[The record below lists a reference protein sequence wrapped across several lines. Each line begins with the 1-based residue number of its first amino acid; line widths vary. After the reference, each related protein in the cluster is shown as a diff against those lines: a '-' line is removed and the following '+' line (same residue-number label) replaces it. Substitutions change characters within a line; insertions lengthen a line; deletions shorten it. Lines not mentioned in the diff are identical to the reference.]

1 MTAGD
6 WSVPRTE
13 VLNAVGE
20 AIDGGAAVLATVV
33 AVEGSA
39 YRRPGAKMIV
49 ADEGDGVGSITAGC
63 LEDEVLALAEQ
74 VLADGRPRVE
84 RFDLTG
90 DDDVWGLGVGC
101 NGVIDI
107 LLEPLTESYR
117 PVVDAYDRGEDVA
130 VLTVLD
136 GGGTDLARG
145 DRAFAFPT
153 GRDGD
158 ERDIPDYKD
167 GENRDRN
174 TKSGFRNGQNGDG
187 LAFEAGEWPTAVLE
201 TLAETTARL
210 LAADTSDSVTVEH
223 DGETVEVFVDSVT
236 APPELVVFGGG
247 HDVAPVAEL
256 AAQVD
261 FRVTVATFRGAVA
274 EESRFPA
281 ADRVCSTSPADIRA
295 TLSFD
300 TDTYAVVMSHNFVD
314 DRLALAELLETP
326 VEYIGLLGPRKRFA
340 EMREAFADEG
350 RTFDDDELERIYT
363 PAGLNLGGGTP
374 FHIAQSIVAEVTAVH
389 HGRDPAHL
397 SERTGPIHTRSP
409 LDDDPGGEAT
419 DTGADEAGDA
429 E

>member
-6 WSVPRTE
+6 WSVPETE
-13 VLNAVGE
+13 VLDAIGE
-20 AIDGGAAVLATVV
+20 AIDDEQAVLATVV

-49 ADEGDGVGSITAGC
+49 ADDGDGVGSITAGC

-74 VLADGRPRVE
+74 VLADDESRIE

-90 DDDVWGLGVGC
+90 EDDVWGLGVGC

-107 LLEPLTESYR
+107 LLEPLTERYR
-117 PVVDAYDRGEDVA
+117 PVVDAYDRGENVA

-136 GGGTDLARG
+136 GAGTDLGRG

-153 GRDGD
+153 AD
-158 ERDIPDYKD
+158 
-167 GENRDRN
+167 
-174 TKSGFRNGQNGDG
+174 DG
-187 LAFEAGEWPTAVLE
+187 LAVEATGWPDPVVAALVEPTE
-201 TLAETTARL
+201 RL
-210 LAADTSDSVTVEH
+210 LAADTSDTVSVEL
-223 DGETVEVFVDSVT
+223 DGQAIEVFVDSVT

-274 EESRFPA
+274 KAERFPA
-281 ADRVCSTSPADIRA
+281 ADRVCSTAPADLRD

-300 TDTYAVVMSHNFVD
+300 ADTYAVVMSHNFVD
-314 DRLALAELLETP
+314 DRLALEALLETP
-326 VEYIGLLGPRKRFA
+326 AEYIGLLGPRKRFE

-350 RTFDDDELERIYT
+350 RTFDDAELDRIYT
-363 PAGLNLGGGTP
+363 PAGLDLGGDTP
-374 FHIAQSIVAEVTAVH
+374 FHIAQSIVAEITAVH
-389 HGRDPAHL
+389 HGRDPGHL

-409 LDDDPGGEAT
+409 IDDGSDGN
-419 DTGADEAGDA
+419 
-429 E
+429 